1 MKPLILELQ
10 AFGPFAHR
18 QVIDFR
24 LLGSKTFFLIHGPT
38 GSGKTTIL
46 DGMCFALFGDSSGG
60 ERDGRQMR
68 SHHAGLDTLTE
79 VRFDFALGTDRYRVR
94 RVPEQVRRA
103 LRGGGE
109 TLQNPKAD
117 LWRIV
122 SEAGDEKEAPVASGW
137 SDVTRK
143 IVELLG
149 FDSRQFRQVI
159 MLPQGKF
166 REFLMAN
173 SQERE
178 SILQTLFGTELY
190 KRIEDSLKNAANA
203 LARDSETV
211 RTQRQTLLD
220 QANAASEAELEARL
234 QGQKDE
240 LARCQGEE
248 KKAAAAASQAEKALA
263 EARGVAARFA
273 ELDAATQGLLSLANE
288 QPAWLE
294 KRKQLGLAHQAAST
308 VPYEA
313 AMLEAAQLL
322 SAEQTQTGKL
332 LKDVE
337 AAGKVKT
344 DADALLATANASA
357 PEIDKT
363 IGRLAE
369 LDALATKVAALGE
382 LRTQHAAAVE
392 SEALAGRALA
402 EAQDKLKSA
411 NLAIASLTELVQRTE
426 VLAAAHAGH
435 KASAERSSLAVDQLG
450 ALAKARTQLKAD
462 QATLARQEAVLKAA
476 EALLLSSRK
485 DLEGT
490 RQGWI
495 AGQAAR
501 LALALTEGQA
511 CPVCGATEHPAPAH
525 GTEELIS
532 DDALKAVEDRVQAA
546 EKTFQDAEK
555 KLAQVQ
561 DTIRAGAE
569 RIADLEK
576 ALGPTDGRPEAELI
590 AERDKA
596 LTAAR
601 EAEQAAQAV
610 PGLKEKLDLDRL
622 SFAETRGLGVLAPGC
637 RPKGTGQ
644 PAADR
649 RATPGTRGR
658 HPS

>member
-1 MKPLILELQ
+1 MKPLVLELQ

-24 LLGSKTFFLIHGPT
+24 VLGSKTFFLIHGPT

-79 VRFDFALGTDRYRVR
+79 VKFDFALGTDRYRVR
-94 RVPEQVRRA
+94 RVPEQMRRA

-109 TLQNPKAD
+109 TMQNPKAD
-117 LWRIV
+117 IWRIV
-122 SEAGDEKEAPVASGW
+122 AEPGGEKETPVASGW

-234 QGQKDE
+234 QGQRGE
-240 LARCQGEE
+240 LVRCQCEE
-248 KKAAAAASQAEKALA
+248 KNAAAAASQAEKALA
-263 EARGVAARFA
+263 EARLVAARFA
-273 ELDAATQGLLSLANE
+273 ELDAATQGLQSLANE

-294 KRKQLGLAHQAAST
+294 KRKQLGLAHQAAAIA
-308 VPYEA
+308 PYEA

-322 SAEQTQTGKL
+322 SAEQSKTGKL
-332 LKDVE
+332 LEDVE

-344 DADALLATANASA
+344 DADALLAKANESA

-369 LDALATKVAALGE
+369 LDALATRVAALRE

-392 SEALAGRALA
+392 SEARSGRDLAG
-402 EAQDKLKSA
+402 AQDRLKSA
-411 NLAIASLTELVQRTE
+411 NLALASLTELLQKAE
-426 VLAAAHAGH
+426 VLAAALAGH
-435 KASAERSSLAVDQLG
+435 KAGAERSNLAVEQLG
-450 ALAKARTQLKAD
+450 ALAKLRF
-462 QATLARQEAVLKAA
+462 RSE
-476 EALLLSSRK
+476 
-485 DLEGT
+485 
-490 RQGWI
+490 I
-495 AGQAAR
+495 
-501 LALALTEGQA
+501 
-511 CPVCGATEHPAPAH
+511 HPA
-525 GTEELIS
+525 
-532 DDALKAVEDRVQAA
+532 LKYLFRVW
-546 EKTFQDAEK
+546 
-555 KLAQVQ
+555 
-561 DTIRAGAE
+561 
-569 RIADLEK
+569 
-576 ALGPTDGRPEAELI
+576 
-590 AERDKA
+590 
-596 LTAAR
+596 
-601 EAEQAAQAV
+601 
-610 PGLKEKLDLDRL
+610 
-622 SFAETRGLGVLAPGC
+622 S
-637 RPKGTGQ
+637 
-644 PAADR
+644 
-649 RATPGTRGR
+649 
-658 HPS
+658 PSK